1 MDRAKGDLDEARFS
15 LRKSEDSCD
24 RGSPV
29 GETEI
34 DRKMN
39 ENDDDGMLLKPITRV
54 PGQIDHGS
62 PQFSLC
68 KSEDSCDRGSLFA
81 LRR

>member
-15 LRKSEDSCD
+15 LTKSEDSCD

-34 DRKMN
+34 DRKME
-39 ENDDDGMLLKPITRV
+39 ENDDGMLLERVTRA
-54 PGQIDHGS
+54 PGQGG
-62 PQFSLC
+62 P
-68 KSEDSCDRGSLFA
+68 
-81 LRR
+81 RRSSVFPMPE

>member
-34 DRKMN
+34 DRKME
-39 ENDDDGMLLKPITRV
+39 ENDDGMLLERITRA
-54 PGQIDHGS
+54 PGQGD
-62 PQFSLC
+62 P
-68 KSEDSCDRGSLFA
+68 
-81 LRR
+81 RRTSVFPMPE